1 MGKVRIYRNLV
12 FILALDIL
20 ILGVSYYTAHLL
32 RFDFKIPQSR
42 LALIPKTFLFII
54 AVKIMCF
61 YVFNLYRGMWRF
73 TSINDMKNIVKA
85 SVTSFVIIVFS
96 ILFYNR
102 FEGYTRTVFVIDM
115 VFSILFIA
123 GFRMMVRLYFEHYNS
138 LLVNG
143 DKTLSKT
150 GKVNTKKILILGAGN
165 TAEKVYRLIRDTSSA
180 RQYNVV
186 GYLDDHPVKKGK
198 MIHGIRVIGKIS
210 DVKVIAE
217 KAGVS
222 EVIIAI
228 PSATSKQMRRIVSLC
243 KDAGVESK
251 TVPSMSEL
259 LSDISMS
266 SIRKVE
272 YTDLLGRED
281 VKLDDC
287 MIDELLAGKVVMVT
301 GAAGSIGSELCRQ
314 ICRFK
319 PRRILLYEMAESPL
333 YDIDLELRNIFEGV
347 DVVPILADTQNMKQL
362 ERAFGTYK
370 PDIVFH
376 AAAYKHVPM
385 LEAHAWK
392 AVKNNIIATNNLA
405 ECAIKYSVDRFV
417 FVSTDKA
424 VRPTN
429 VMGATKR
436 IAEIL
441 IQNQKVYNQCLTKFM
456 IVRFGNVVG
465 SAGSVLPLFKRQ
477 IAQGGPVTVTHPE
490 VTRYFMT
497 IPEASQ
503 LILQAGSMGD
513 GGEIFV
519 LDMGKPIKI
528 DNIARDLIR
537 LSGFEPDDDIKI
549 NYIGLRPGEKLY
561 EELITEGEDIVKTDH
576 KKIMVLCG
584 SEHNLKKLNGNI
596 DRLESLAE
604 KQDTSKIIESLQE
617 IVPEYS
623 PVFH

>member
-32 RFDFKIPQSR
+32 RFDFNIPPSH
-42 LALIPKTFLFII
+42 LALIPKTFLFIVTI
-54 AVKIMCF
+54 KVICF
-61 YVFNLYRGMWRF
+61 YFFDLYRGMWRF

-85 SVTSFVIIVFS
+85 SVTGFIIIVCS

-102 FEGYTRTVFVIDM
+102 FEGFTRTVFAIDL

-123 GFRMMVRLYFEHYNS
+123 SLRMMVRLYFERYNS
-138 LLVNG
+138 LLGSDEKNLNNSG
-143 DKTLSKT
+143 TKTP
-150 GKVNTKKILILGAGN
+150 KKILILGAGS
-165 TAEKVYRLIRDTSSA
+165 TGEKVYRLIRDTSA
-180 RQYNVV
+180 RKYNVV
-186 GYLDDHPVKKGK
+186 GYLDDHPVKNGK
-198 MIHGIRVIGKIS
+198 MIHGIRVIGKTS
-210 DVKVIAE
+210 DVKTIAE
-217 KAGVS
+217 KSGVS

-228 PSATSKQMRRIVSLC
+228 PSATSEQMRRIVSLC
-243 KDAGVESK
+243 KEAGVESK

-281 VKLDDC
+281 VRLDDC
-287 MIDELLAGKVVMVT
+287 KIDELLAGKVVMVT

-319 PRRILLYEMAESPL
+319 PRRVLLYEMAESPL

-362 ERAFGTYK
+362 DRAFDVYK

-405 ECAIKYSVDRFV
+405 ECAIKYNVDRFV

-441 IQNQKVYNQCLTKFM
+441 IQNQKVYNQCSTRFM

-503 LILQAGSMGD
+503 LILQAGAMGD

-549 NYIGLRPGEKLY
+549 NYVGLRPGEKLY

-596 DRLESLAE
+596 DRLELLAE
-604 KQDTSKIIESLQE
+604 KQDSSKIIESLQE
-617 IVPEYS
+617 IVPEYA